1 MASSFGIWA
10 TGSEN
15 AAKINQVHINL
26 WTTASPKIRCI
37 DIGINF
43 SIIDED
49 NAEHLNINIPFKV
62 KKSSIEDLSTKM
74 VNSQD
79 LLTAIF
85 NDYVDLLEN
94 LKTKHSRIR
103 FSSGDEIYLHLNID
117 FNATLSGYDKRV
129 FVDDTPHNYTNIK
142 FDLKSCLDGL
152 AKSKKTGSE
161 KNKNNIKL
169 DLKSCFG
176 GLSKF
181 NEMENE
187 ENKKNKEHY
196 IRFRIPLDETAYG
209 SMIHTIKGNDG
220 FLKPFKEQLD
230 VVDFRINEIRVLP
243 KEIKTSVA
251 ATCST
256 PQKYHLFIIRDESD
270 EYQLSHSGSSYKKCR
285 ILEAETWRKYFEQAD
300 ISAPESKS
308 TWINRVKNYISKRI
322 KSRKDPL
329 PFTQPTMIY
338 HWSKETSKESDN
350 KITDFIAVA
359 KFKSIKHKWYTVIIY
374 IIVIMLISIFSC
386 FCYDLLK
393 VNIPCLLEITTPT
406 PPTPPTGNNPD

>member
-1 MASSFGIWA
+1 
-10 TGSEN
+10 
-15 AAKINQVHINL
+15 
-26 WTTASPKIRCI
+26 
-37 DIGINF
+37 
-43 SIIDED
+43 
-49 NAEHLNINIPFKV
+49 
-62 KKSSIEDLSTKM
+62 M

-117 FNATLSGYDKRV
+117 FNATLSGYDRRV

-152 AKSKKTGSE
+152 AKSKKIGGE
-161 KNKNNIKL
+161 KNTDNIKI
-169 DLKSCFG
+169 DLKSFFWG
-176 GLSKF
+176 QPKL
-181 NEMENE
+181 NEMEN
-187 ENKKNKEHY
+187 KKHKEHY
-196 IRFRIPLDETAYG
+196 IRFRIPLDEIAYG
-209 SMIHTIKGNDG
+209 SMIHTIKGNDW

-285 ILEAETWRKYFEQAD
+285 ILEAETWRKYFEQED
-300 ISAPESKS
+300 VSVYESKS
-308 TWINRVKNYISKRI
+308 TWVYKFINYISKNCGLH
-322 KSRKDPL
+322 KDPL

-338 HWSKETSKESDN
+338 HWSKDTSKDSQN

-359 KFKSIKHKWYTVIIY
+359 KFKSIKHKWYTVINY
-374 IIVIMLISIFSC
+374 IIVIMLISILSC

-393 VNIPCLLEITTPT
+393 VNIPRLLEMTTPATTST
-406 PPTPPTGNNPD
+406 PKDTN

>member
-49 NAEHLNINIPFKV
+49 NAEYLNINIPFKV

-129 FVDDTPHNYTNIK
+129 FVDDAPHNYTNIK

-152 AKSKKTGSE
+152 AKLKKTGSE

-176 GLSKF
+176 GRSRL
-181 NEMENE
+181 NEIEND
-187 ENKKNKEHY
+187 KEHY

-300 ISAPESKS
+300 TSVSESKT
-308 TWINRVKNYISKRI
+308 TWTNGVKSYISKII
-322 KSRKDPL
+322 KSPKDPL

-393 VNIPCLLEITTPT
+393 VNIPCILEMTTPT
-406 PPTPPTGNNPD
+406 TPTENNTD

>member
-62 KKSSIEDLSTKM
+62 KKSNIEDLSTKM

-142 FDLKSCLDGL
+142 FDLNSCLDGL
-152 AKSKKTGSE
+152 AKL
-161 KNKNNIKL
+161 NKI
-169 DLKSCFG
+169 
-176 GLSKF
+176 
-181 NEMENE
+181 ENE
-187 ENKKNKEHY
+187 KNKEHY

-285 ILEAETWRKYFEQAD
+285 ILEAETWRKYFEQSD
-300 ISAPESKS
+300 ISVSESKS
-308 TWINRVKNYISKRI
+308 TWVNRVKDYVSKKI

-338 HWSKETSKESDN
+338 HWSKETSKETDN

-359 KFKSIKHKWYTVIIY
+359 KFKSIKHKWYTVIVY

-393 VNIPCLLEITTPT
+393 VNIPCVLEMTTPT
-406 PPTPPTGNNPD
+406 TPTTPTENNTD

>member
-43 SIIDED
+43 SILDED

-62 KKSSIEDLSTKM
+62 KKSNIEDLSTKM

-129 FVDDTPHNYTNIK
+129 FVDDAPHNYTNIK

-152 AKSKKTGSE
+152 AK
-161 KNKNNIKL
+161 L
-169 DLKSCFG
+169 
-176 GLSKF
+176 
-181 NEMENE
+181 NEI
-187 ENKKNKEHY
+187 ENKKHKEHY

-300 ISAPESKS
+300 ISASESKT
-308 TWINRVKNYISKRI
+308 TWVTGVKNYISNII

-338 HWSKETSKESDN
+338 HWSKDTSKESDN

-359 KFKSIKHKWYTVIIY
+359 KFKSIKHKWYTVFIY
-374 IIVIMLISIFSC
+374 IIVIMLISIISC
-386 FCYDLLK
+386 FCYDLAK

-406 PPTPPTGNNPD
+406 TPTKNNTD

>member
-10 TGSEN
+10 TGSDN

-43 SIIDED
+43 SILDED

-62 KKSSIEDLSTKM
+62 HKSSIEDLSTKM

-117 FNATLSGYDKRV
+117 FNATLSGYDRRV

-161 KNKNNIKL
+161 KNKDNAKL
-169 DLKSCFG
+169 DLKPCVEEQSS
-176 GLSKF
+176 L
-181 NEMENE
+181 NTMENE
-187 ENKKNKEHY
+187 KHKEHY

-209 SMIHTIKGNDG
+209 SMIHTIKGNDW

-285 ILEAETWRKYFEQAD
+285 ILEAETWRKYFGQEDA
-300 ISAPESKS
+300 SVSESKS
-308 TWINRVKNYISKRI
+308 MWAYRFRNYISNKCKI
-322 KSRKDPL
+322 HKDPL

-338 HWSKETSKESDN
+338 HWSKEISKDSQN

-359 KFKSIKHKWYTVIIY
+359 KFKSIKHKWYTVINY

-393 VNIPCLLEITTPT
+393 VNIPGLLEMTTPT
-406 PPTPPTGNNPD
+406 APPQKNTY